1 MNFDIDFFEKIAQLY
16 IDKYYHNDEYPF
28 DLPSINTDVKDAYVK
43 GFLDAVKMVN
53 SNKD

>member
-1 MNFDIDFFEKIAQLY
+1 MNFD
-16 IDKYYHNDEYPF
+16 KYCHDDEYTF

-43 GFLDAVKMVN
+43 GFLDAVKMIN